1 MDPGSIPKAKMSA
14 SKQGANNPMHGR
26 ASHNAKAVYLYELK
40 AKALIVLQSFPNTP
54 LNRWVLVNKVSV
66 SASKG
71 RGLKGG

>member
-1 MDPGSIPKAKMSA
+1 
-14 SKQGANNPMHGR
+14 MHGR

-40 AKALIVLQSFPNTP
+40 AKALILLQRIPNTP

-71 RGLKGG
+71 GG